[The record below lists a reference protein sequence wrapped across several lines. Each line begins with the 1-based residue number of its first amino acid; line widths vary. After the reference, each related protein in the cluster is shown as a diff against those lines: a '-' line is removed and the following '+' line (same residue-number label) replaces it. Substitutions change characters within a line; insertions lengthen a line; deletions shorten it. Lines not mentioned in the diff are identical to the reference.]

1 MKGFCSLTEIGN
13 KMMNEATLLTIA
25 LSLVA
30 VLFGLL
36 VSVLAWI
43 GGRLYNKLDEIVN
56 SLSSV
61 ATELHMRINTIDR
74 RVTVIEARNDAK
86 KGQ

>member
-1 MKGFCSLTEIGN
+1 MDETTI
-13 KMMNEATLLTIA
+13 LTIA

-43 GGRLYNKLDEIVN
+43 GGRLYNKLDEIVK
-56 SLSSV
+56 SLGDV
-61 ATELHMRINTIDR
+61 ASELHGRINTIDR
-74 RVTVIEARNDAK
+74 RVTVIEAQNEAK
-86 KGQ
+86 NR

>member
-1 MKGFCSLTEIGN
+1 MDET
-13 KMMNEATLLTIA
+13 TLLTVA

-43 GGRLYNKLDEIVN
+43 GGRLYNKLDEIVK
-56 SLSSV
+56 SLGSV
-61 ATELHMRINTIDR
+61 ASELHGRINTIDR
-74 RVTVIEARNDAK
+74 RVTVIEAQNEIKHGGKDEFARPK
-86 KGQ
+86 